1 MLDMAVQRRIVPD
14 HGGSPDAEALVSQL
28 QALQIA
34 FDTSEVHT
42 YQQALQESERRYH
55 ELVDNVP
62 AGVYRAAADGT
73 VTLANPALYRML
85 GRQPSESLTTQRA
98 DSTLFNTLLSA
109 DGEVRGLEGLWIRKD
124 GGHVN
129 VRESARAVRNS
140 EGAVAF
146 VEGIVEDISAEKRAQ
161 AFDAGSRSVLE
172 MVARNEPLNDI
183 LARIASLLEA
193 DFPGCVCTVFIHR
206 DGMLYPIPACDVGLQ
221 DSYASVAIRPGNG
234 VSGQAA
240 YTRGTVVVSEAAES
254 DVFSAARDTVRELG
268 IRAAWSTPIC
278 TDGRLQG
285 CIAVHTKD
293 AAEPGMH
300 EIGLVE
306 TASRL
311 AAVAIEH
318 RCLHDNLRR
327 QATRDRLTG
336 LPNRSVFEETLAD
349 KLQKDTPVALLWIDL
364 DRFKEINDSLGHRI
378 GDALL
383 LQVAG
388 RLSESTPDAA
398 LLARIGG
405 DEFAII
411 LDAACRAEAE
421 DCAREIAS
429 GLQAVFQV
437 EDYELFVTASV
448 GISMYPEHAGSA
460 VELQKKADAA
470 MYCAKGRGKNGFSF
484 YDVRLERGARERLEL
499 ETGLRRALQNGE
511 MRLFYQPQVDLD
523 GRPLAMEALLRWLH
537 PKRGIVAPADF
548 IPIAEETGLIVPL
561 GSWVIREACRQ
572 CADWRSAGF
581 DALRVAVNVSTLQFY
596 FSDLVEIVRTALD
609 TSNLP
614 SACLELELT
623 ESLIMRN
630 SDESTRELQRL
641 RALGV
646 TVAIDDFGT
655 GYSSLSY
662 LQNLPIDLLKIDRSF
677 LNDVE
682 VVSRAAVIQAI
693 TSLAHGLGLRVAAE
707 GIETES
713 QLDSIRR
720 IGVDLAQGYLFG
732 KPMSVEDA
740 SAYLKGRG

>member
-1 MLDMAVQRRIVPD
+1 
-14 HGGSPDAEALVSQL
+14 
-28 QALQIA
+28 
-34 FDTSEVHT
+34 
-42 YQQALQESERRYH
+42 
-55 ELVDNVP
+55 
-62 AGVYRAAADGT
+62 
-73 VTLANPALYRML
+73 
-85 GRQPSESLTTQRA
+85 
-98 DSTLFNTLLSA
+98 
-109 DGEVRGLEGLWIRKD
+109 
-124 GGHVN
+124 
-129 VRESARAVRNS
+129 
-140 EGAVAF
+140 
-146 VEGIVEDISAEKRAQ
+146 
-161 AFDAGSRSVLE
+161 
-172 MVARNEPLNDI
+172 
-183 LARIASLLEA
+183 
-193 DFPGCVCTVFIHR
+193 
-206 DGMLYPIPACDVGLQ
+206 
-221 DSYASVAIRPGNG
+221 
-234 VSGQAA
+234 
-240 YTRGTVVVSEAAES
+240 
-254 DVFSAARDTVRELG
+254 
-268 IRAAWSTPIC
+268 
-278 TDGRLQG
+278 
-285 CIAVHTKD
+285 
-293 AAEPGMH
+293 MH